1 MSRNDDM
8 KIKLWN
14 EQRCVVRIEAVVFT
28 LLTKAI
34 WRNCH
39 CRLING
45 FTPLPP
51 PPKSDLG
58 TPLAIVMHFV
68 NFFIWAKSHVILFV
82 EVCSFSVVP
91 GNFVL
96 WRHSTSFDAIPQYS
110 QYQIRNCS
118 SCWCMFWRSLVV
130 IEPFFTYDFQR
141 TSLFY
146 HIFCWPAVTQLILCR
161 NWSPIFKLPLLLKHS
176 PVSYTWPLVTD
187 LWCCSLSIF
196 MF

>member
-39 CRLING
+39 CRLIN
-45 FTPLPP
+45 
-51 PPKSDLG
+51 
-58 TPLAIVMHFV
+58 
-68 NFFIWAKSHVILFV
+68 
-82 EVCSFSVVP
+82 

-161 NWSPIFKLPLLLKHS
+161 NWSPIFKLLLLLKHS